1 MGQTTGDCAIRDQH
15 TTPAEQHPA
24 GFHAELQTLDRAQ
37 LLPQSGAK
45 PAECP
50 SLPTLTINE
59 QQTNQNAIRPADGK
73 AIYSTYENLDLD
85 VKRNGLPNK
94 YPINEQQ
101 TNASAIRP
109 ADGNSI
115 YSTYENLDLD
125 IKRNGLPNQYP
136 INERQTNANAIRP
149 SEGNHPSKGN
159 AIYST
164 YENLDLDVPP
174 RSTVVPPPD
183 ENQNQS
189 QLLNRI
195 KAIAASSQ

>member
-50 SLPTLTINE
+50 SLPTLT
-59 QQTNQNAIRPADGK
+59 
-73 AIYSTYENLDLD
+73 
-85 VKRNGLPNK
+85 
-94 YPINEQQ
+94 INEQQ